1 MTEITVVVPT
11 HNRPHLLEITLRSIV
26 AQRGVDL
33 AVTVVDDGSKDP
45 RTVPAVIDALSNSR
59 VRLVRHETP
68 RGVSAARNTGIANSS
83 SEWIGF
89 CDDDDVWAPE
99 KLRAQLAAAGSSSA
113 GWAYTG
119 DVAID
124 EALRV
129 LSGASPLPPVELV
142 SALEH
147 YNPVPAGSSNVVVSA
162 QCARC
167 RGIVRSDVA
176 QRRRL
181 GPLGEACPSRPA
193 GLCPRAY
200 VGCRVHVNTITRN
213 RELMLAE
220 VDLVAARHHLP
231 VDRARHF
238 RWAAWNSMLERRR
251 FEAVGYYA
259 RAIRQGDLASIGRSA
274 MALIYPGVAS
284 RRHARPP
291 EDWARAAQVWLDA
304 LRPTSADMGHADDR
318 TSRRSPQK

>member
-1 MTEITVVVPT
+1 MTEITVIVPT

-45 RTVPAVIDALSNSR
+45 QTVRAVIDALSNSR

-99 KLRAQLAAAGSSSA
+99 KLRAQLAAARSTAA

-147 YNPVPAGSSNVVVSA
+147 YNPVPAGSSNVVVRRDVLDVVGLFDPMLRSVGDWDLWVRL
-162 QCARC
+162 ARH
-167 RGIVRSDVA
+167 G
-176 QRRRL
+176 L
-181 GPLGEACPSRPA
+181 PACVPEP
-193 GLCPRAY
+193 Y

-259 RAIRQGDLASIGRSA
+259 RAIRQGDLASVGRSA

-304 LRPTSADMGHADDR
+304 LRPTSADMGHAGDR
-318 TSRRSPQK
+318 TPRRSPQE